1 MLKKYSKPYP
11 TIGEIVAGKDYDY
24 VSYRGYDEKR
34 NYPPATG
41 NNTDGEFCGCFK
53 VKNGEIIPLDGDS
66 YDDSEPVIAT
76 EEWTMP
82 DEGIGEGLTVIVAME
97 FVPAEELDGYFR
109 TYRKEKEKKMLKAVD
124 IKWDVTDDDD
134 IDESDDEACEILESL
149 PTEMNIPEGMTDPD
163 EISDWLSDETGFCHD
178 AASSRSLAPDADG
191 VSDSH
196 IRVQLP
202 SDRQANKFDR
212 GFPSV
217 DDGFRLVDQDGND
230 ADLI

>member
-53 VKNGEIIPLDGDS
+53 VVDGKIIPLDGDS

-82 DEGIGEGLTVIVAME
+82 DEGIEKGLTVICEME
-97 FVPAEELDGYFR
+97 FVPAGELDEYLK

-124 IKWDVTDDDD
+124 IKWDVTDDD
-134 IDESDDEACEILESL
+134 IDESDDKACEILESL
-149 PTEMNIPEGMTDPD
+149 PTEMNIPEGMTDLD
-163 EISDWLSDETGFCHD
+163 EISDWLSDETGFCHY
-178 AASSRSLAPDADG
+178 
-191 VSDSH
+191 
-196 IRVQLP
+196 
-202 SDRQANKFDR
+202 
-212 GFPSV
+212 
-217 DDGFRLVDQDGND
+217 GFRLIDQNGND
-230 ADLI
+230 ADMA

>member
-11 TIGEIVAGKDYDY
+11 TIGEIIAGKDYDY

-53 VKNGEIIPLDGDS
+53 VTDGKIIPLDGDS
-66 YDDSEPVIAT
+66 YYNNEPVIAS
-76 EEWTMP
+76 EEWTML
-82 DEGIGEGLTVIVAME
+82 DEGIEKGLTVVVEMD
-97 FVPAEELDGYFR
+97 FVPAGELDEYLK
-109 TYRKEKEKKMLKAVD
+109 TYHKEKEKKMLKAVD
-124 IKWDVTDDDD
+124 IKWDVTDDG

-178 AASSRSLAPDADG
+178 
-191 VSDSH
+191 
-196 IRVQLP
+196 
-202 SDRQANKFDR
+202 
-212 GFPSV
+212 
-217 DDGFRLVDQDGND
+217 GFRLVDQDGND

>member
-76 EEWTMP
+76 EEWTML

-97 FVPAEELDGYFR
+97 FVPAGELDGHLK

-124 IKWDVTDDDD
+124 IKWDVTDDG

-178 AASSRSLAPDADG
+178 
-191 VSDSH
+191 
-196 IRVQLP
+196 
-202 SDRQANKFDR
+202 
-212 GFPSV
+212 
-217 DDGFRLVDQDGND
+217 GFRLVDQDGND

>member
-97 FVPAEELDGYFR
+97 FVPARELDEYLK

-124 IKWDVTDDDD
+124 IKWDVTDDG

-178 AASSRSLAPDADG
+178 
-191 VSDSH
+191 
-196 IRVQLP
+196 
-202 SDRQANKFDR
+202 
-212 GFPSV
+212 
-217 DDGFRLVDQDGND
+217 GFRLVDQDGND

>member
-97 FVPAEELDGYFR
+97 FVPARELDGHLK

-178 AASSRSLAPDADG
+178 
-191 VSDSH
+191 
-196 IRVQLP
+196 
-202 SDRQANKFDR
+202 
-212 GFPSV
+212 
-217 DDGFRLVDQDGND
+217 GFRLVDQDGND

>member
-1 MLKKYSKPYP
+1 MLKKYTKPYP
-11 TIGEIVAGKDYDY
+11 TIGDIIAGKNFDY

-34 NYPPATG
+34 NSPPALPDGTVE
-41 NNTDGEFCGCFK
+41 GEFCGCFK
-53 VKNGEIIPLDGDS
+53 VVDGKIIPLDGDS

-82 DEGIGEGLTVIVAME
+82 DEGIGFGLTVIVEME
-97 FVPAEELDGYFR
+97 FVPAGELDEYLK

-124 IKWDVTDDDD
+124 IKWDVTDDD

-178 AASSRSLAPDADG
+178 
-191 VSDSH
+191 
-196 IRVQLP
+196 
-202 SDRQANKFDR
+202 
-212 GFPSV
+212 
-217 DDGFRLVDQDGND
+217 GFRLVDQDGND
-230 ADLI
+230 ADIA

>member
-53 VKNGEIIPLDGDS
+53 VKNGEVIPLDGDS

-178 AASSRSLAPDADG
+178 
-191 VSDSH
+191 
-196 IRVQLP
+196 
-202 SDRQANKFDR
+202 
-212 GFPSV
+212 
-217 DDGFRLVDQDGND
+217 GFRLVDQDGND

>member
-149 PTEMNIPEGMTDPD
+149 PTEMNIPKGMTDPD

-178 AASSRSLAPDADG
+178 
-191 VSDSH
+191 
-196 IRVQLP
+196 
-202 SDRQANKFDR
+202 
-212 GFPSV
+212 
-217 DDGFRLVDQDGND
+217 GFRLVDQDGND

>member
-53 VKNGEIIPLDGDS
+53 VVDGKIIPLDGDS

-82 DEGIGEGLTVIVAME
+82 DEGIEKGLTVICEME
-97 FVPAEELDGYFR
+97 FVPAGELDEYLK

-124 IKWDVTDDDD
+124 IKWDVTDDD

-178 AASSRSLAPDADG
+178 
-191 VSDSH
+191 
-196 IRVQLP
+196 
-202 SDRQANKFDR
+202 
-212 GFPSV
+212 
-217 DDGFRLVDQDGND
+217 GFRLVDQDGND
-230 ADLI
+230 ADIA

>member
-53 VKNGEIIPLDGDS
+53 VVDGKIIPLDGDS

-76 EEWTMP
+76 EEWTML
-82 DEGIGEGLTVIVAME
+82 DDGIEKGLTVVVEMD
-97 FVPAEELDGYFR
+97 FVPAGELDEYLK

-124 IKWDVTDDDD
+124 IKWDVTDDG
-134 IDESDDEACEILESL
+134 IDESDDETCEILESL
-149 PTEMNIPEGMTDPD
+149 PTEMDIPEGMTDTD
-163 EISDWLSDETGFCHD
+163 EISDWLSDETGFCHY
-178 AASSRSLAPDADG
+178 
-191 VSDSH
+191 
-196 IRVQLP
+196 
-202 SDRQANKFDR
+202 
-212 GFPSV
+212 
-217 DDGFRLVDQDGND
+217 GFRLVDQDGND
-230 ADLI
+230 VDLI

>member
-11 TIGEIVAGKDYDY
+11 TIGEIIAGKDYDY

-53 VKNGEIIPLDGDS
+53 VTDGKIIPLDGDS
-66 YDDSEPVIAT
+66 YYNNEPVIAS
-76 EEWTMP
+76 EEWTML
-82 DEGIGEGLTVIVAME
+82 DEGIEKGLTVVVEMD
-97 FVPAEELDGYFR
+97 FVPAGELDEYLK
-109 TYRKEKEKKMLKAVD
+109 TYHKEKEKKMLKAVD
-124 IKWDVTDDDD
+124 IKCDVTDDG

-178 AASSRSLAPDADG
+178 
-191 VSDSH
+191 
-196 IRVQLP
+196 
-202 SDRQANKFDR
+202 
-212 GFPSV
+212 
-217 DDGFRLVDQDGND
+217 GFRLVDQDGND

>member
-76 EEWTMP
+76 EEWTML
-82 DEGIGEGLTVIVAME
+82 DEGIEKGLTVVVEMD
-97 FVPAEELDGYFR
+97 FVPAGELDEYLK

-124 IKWDVTDDDD
+124 IKWDVTDDG

-178 AASSRSLAPDADG
+178 
-191 VSDSH
+191 
-196 IRVQLP
+196 
-202 SDRQANKFDR
+202 
-212 GFPSV
+212 
-217 DDGFRLVDQDGND
+217 GFRLVDQDGND

>member
-53 VKNGEIIPLDGDS
+53 VVDGKIIPLDGDS

-76 EEWTMP
+76 EEWTML
-82 DEGIGEGLTVIVAME
+82 DDGIEKGLTVVVKMG
-97 FVPAEELDGYFR
+97 FVPAGELDEYLK

-124 IKWDVTDDDD
+124 IKWDVTDDG

>member
-97 FVPAEELDGYFR
+97 FVPAGELDGHLK

-124 IKWDVTDDDD
+124 IKWDVTDDD

-178 AASSRSLAPDADG
+178 
-191 VSDSH
+191 
-196 IRVQLP
+196 
-202 SDRQANKFDR
+202 
-212 GFPSV
+212 
-217 DDGFRLVDQDGND
+217 GFRLVDQDGND

>member
-76 EEWTMP
+76 EEWAMP

-178 AASSRSLAPDADG
+178 
-191 VSDSH
+191 
-196 IRVQLP
+196 
-202 SDRQANKFDR
+202 
-212 GFPSV
+212 
-217 DDGFRLVDQDGND
+217 GFRLVDQDGND

>member
-1 MLKKYSKPYP
+1 MLKKYTKPYP
-11 TIGEIVAGKDYDY
+11 TIGEIIAGKDYEY

-34 NYPPATG
+34 DFPPATG

-178 AASSRSLAPDADG
+178 
-191 VSDSH
+191 
-196 IRVQLP
+196 
-202 SDRQANKFDR
+202 
-212 GFPSV
+212 
-217 DDGFRLVDQDGND
+217 GFRLVDQDGND